1 MAANNIPNL
10 LSYPPTLG
18 KDVAQGQHYLL
29 IDSYES
35 SSAVDKEGQGTRKS
49 SIALYIP
56 PQSMTTTIAQN
67 YAPLEGGARLAAMG
81 GSAAASATSALISGL
96 TSAVTKV
103 KLVDDYRAAGHGL
116 ARNAHMALVYRGP
129 SQFREHPFTF
139 EFWPKDESEADIVKA
154 IINDFKQGSTPRMA
168 GHFSKE
174 TRHADKLTAPYFH
187 APRQWE
193 IKFCKGKTIE
203 QDRQAQAS
211 TGAGGTNPYLFKI
224 NRSVISSMVINH
236 DPDGVV
242 GFHVDGAPVHSRLTV
257 TFQETSYVTSM
268 DEVSEELKA
277 QSEAAQAAD
286 RQQAIQANIAT
297 GGTNTSASG
306 GWTPSDYRLK
316 DNIALLQEGV
326 GVPNIYSFN
335 YKWDK
340 ETTWIGVMAQ
350 ELLDTGYSDAVGMNS
365 DGFYWVD
372 YSRLG
377 FPMIGIK

>member
-1 MAANNIPNL
+1 MAGNNTPNL
-10 LSYPPTLG
+10 LNYPASLG

-56 PQSMTTTIAQN
+56 PQAMQTTITQN
-67 YAPLEGGARLAAMG
+67 YSPVEGGARLAAMG
-81 GSAAASATSALISGL
+81 GSTAASATSALLSGITSKL
-96 TSAVTKV
+96 TKPQIVN
-103 KLVDDYRAAGHGL
+103 DFRAAGHGL

-129 SQFREHPFTF
+129 SAFREHPFTF
-139 EFWPKDESEADIVKA
+139 DFWPKDETEAETVKK

-168 GHFSKE
+168 GHFSSE

-193 IKFCKGKTIE
+193 IKYCKGK
-203 QDRQAQAS
+203 QAKS
-211 TGAGGTNPYLFKI
+211 GKENNGENKYLFTI
-224 NRSVISSMVINH
+224 GRSVITSVVISH

-242 GFHVDGAPVHSRLTV
+242 GFHKDGSPVHSKLTV
-257 TFQETSYVTSM
+257 TFQETTYVTSM
-268 DEVSEELKA
+268 DEVSKEDQAEA
-277 QSEAAQAAD
+277 TAAQNQD
-286 RQQAIQANIAT
+286 RQQAIKAHIAT
-297 GGTNTSASG
+297 GGTNTTASG

-316 DNIALLQEGV
+316 DNITLLQERA